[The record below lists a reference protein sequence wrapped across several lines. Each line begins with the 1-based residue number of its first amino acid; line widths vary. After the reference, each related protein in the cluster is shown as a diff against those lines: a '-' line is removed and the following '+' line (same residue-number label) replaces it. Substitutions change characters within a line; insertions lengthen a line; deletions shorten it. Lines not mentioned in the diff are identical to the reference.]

1 MFLGIA
7 VDGTSAFVPGHS
19 FRPENISSDEDDGQ
33 ATPLST
39 GTKRSSSSLST
50 HSIGTAPSKKSKS
63 PAVKNMNR
71 NMEHLS
77 IVLENK
83 TAMMRQALA
92 QREKEQRDK
101 REATLRKI

>member
-1 MFLGIA
+1 
-7 VDGTSAFVPGHS
+7 
-19 FRPENISSDEDDGQ
+19 
-33 ATPLST
+33 LST

-50 HSIGTAPSKKSKS
+50 HSIGTSPSKKSKS
-63 PAVKNMNR
+63 SAVKNMNR

-77 IVLENK
+77 IVLENR